1 MLNYSTLAQLDHG
14 FDDTPVDLYIL
25 DLSNWGITTP
35 RRYANQVWPD
45 NTPIRWGGNEYEP
58 AAIKISGLQAS
69 TDTTLQAKL
78 SIGNVDG
85 IPSTLLLNYDD
96 LRGAKITWIEVKA
109 KHLDQGNDPD
119 PNAISDYATFTV
131 QRVSTENELIVE
143 QDLSYGEDLTNLILP
158 QQFLSATVC
167 IHFYREG
174 SDQCPFSGAAVSDA
188 YQNPLTPT
196 ILSGLS
202 FAGRIITGTEGQ
214 FDLLKR
220 GDIVSGQNVPF
231 GSKVLFVNESTI
243 EVDRT
248 LATLTGQTIYV
259 APDKCSQTILGCKNR
274 FGSDYQ
280 SVITPNSDTI
290 SSPSAKRGQFLDLLN
305 CFAHTSNWAAGFPTA
320 RKIIEVLP
328 SAVPIAIA
336 SITFDS
342 ATKEH
347 IFTTTAPH
355 GLTVGVTIMVS
366 GAHPLLNQ
374 NYVLA
379 TDSFGV
385 NPSQFRIRAKPFS
398 IKDLVIT
405 GGDATAE
412 TYDPHQLIVGDS
424 IFVVGAPTA
433 NNNSTPGTAYD
444 PNGIESVLTVNTA
457 TNIRIGTAINPLY
470 GFAQWGRFPVAT
482 PAYSQQIN
490 PLAGGF
496 GDASG
501 QIDNGVFY
509 FATALSTGSI
519 SIMGDRARID
529 QPTLSTATAGTYEF
543 TIGGDAVYADDGLPA
558 LLFPGLNVVSS

>member
-14 FDDTPVDLYIL
+14 FDDTPVDLFTL

-45 NTPIRWGGNEYEP
+45 NTPIRWGGDEYEP
-58 AAIKISGLQAS
+58 VAIKISGLQAS

-96 LRGAKITWIEVKA
+96 LRGAKITWVQVKA

-119 PNAISDYATFTV
+119 PNARGDYATFTV
-131 QRVSTENELIVE
+131 QRGSAENELIVE
-143 QDLSYGEDLTNLILP
+143 LDLSYGEDLTNLVLP

-167 IHFYREG
+167 IAFYREG
-174 SDQCPFSGAAVSDA
+174 ADQCPFNGAAVSDA
-188 YQNPLTPT
+188 YQNPLTPI

-202 FAGRIITGTEGQ
+202 FAGKIITGVDGQ

-231 GSKVLFVNESTI
+231 GSKVLFVNDTTI
-243 EVDRT
+243 EIDRT
-248 LATLTGQTIYV
+248 LSTMGGQTIYV

-274 FGSDYQ
+274 FGADYQ
-280 SVITPNSDTI
+280 AVVAPNSDIIT
-290 SSPSAKRGQFLDLLN
+290 SPSARRGQFLDLFN
-305 CFAHTSNWAAGFPTA
+305 CFAHTTNWAAGFPTA

-328 SAVPIAIA
+328 SAVPLAIA

-347 IFTTTAPH
+347 VFTTTAPH
-355 GLTVGVTIMVS
+355 GLTVGVTIAVS

-379 TDSFGV
+379 SDSFGV

-398 IKDLVIT
+398 IKDLSIT

-433 NNNSTPGTAYD
+433 NNTTTPGTAYD
-444 PNGIESVLTVNTA
+444 PNGIESVLAVNSP
-457 TNIRIGTAINPLY
+457 TNIRIGTAIDPLY
-470 GFAQWGRFPVAT
+470 GFAQWGRVPFANA
-482 PAYSQQIN
+482 AYSQQIN

-496 GDASG
+496 GETTG
-501 QIDNGVFY
+501 QVDNGVFY
-509 FATALSTGSI
+509 FATALSAGSI
-519 SIMGDRARID
+519 LIMGDRARLD
-529 QPTLSTATAGTYEF
+529 LPTLSSATAGTYDF
-543 TIGGDAVYADDGLPA
+543 IIGGDAVYSDDGLPA
-558 LLFPGLNVVSS
+558 LLFPGLNVVSN

>member
-25 DLSNWGITTP
+25 DLSNWGITIP

-58 AAIKISGLQAS
+58 AAIQLSGQQAS

-96 LRGAKITWIEVKA
+96 LRGAKITWIQTKA

-119 PNAISDYATFTV
+119 PDARIDYATFTV
-131 QRVSTENELIVE
+131 QRVSTENELVVE
-143 QDLSYGEDLTNLILP
+143 LDLSYGEDLVNLVLP

-202 FAGRIITGTEGQ
+202 FAGKIITGTDGQ
-214 FDLLKR
+214 FDLLQR

-231 GSKVLFVNESTI
+231 GSKVLFVNEDNI
-243 EVDRT
+243 EIDRT
-248 LATLTGQTIYV
+248 LSTLTGQTIY
-259 APDKCSQTILGCKNR
+259 AASCKCSQTILGCKNR

-280 SVITPNSDTI
+280 AVITPNSDIIT
-290 SSPSAKRGQFLDLLN
+290 SPTAKRGQFLDLLN
-305 CFAHTSNWAAGFPTA
+305 CFAHTTNWAAGFPTA

-328 SAVPIAIA
+328 SAASIAIA

-347 IFTTTAPH
+347 VFTTTAPH
-355 GLTVGVTIMVS
+355 GLTIGVTIAVS

-379 TDSFGV
+379 SDSFGV
-385 NPSQFRIRAKPFS
+385 DPSQFRVKAKPFE
-398 IKDLVIT
+398 IKNWAIT
-405 GGDATAE
+405 SGEATLE
-412 TYDPHQLIVGDS
+412 TYEPHGLIVGNS
-424 IFVVGAPTA
+424 IFVVSAPTA
-433 NNNSTPGTAYD
+433 NNTETPGPAYD
-444 PNGIESVLTVNTA
+444 PNGIESVPTVIDPS
-457 TNIRIGTAINPLY
+457 NIRIGTAIDTLY
-470 GFAQWGRFPVAT
+470 EFERWGRFPVDT
-482 PAYSQQIN
+482 PAYSHQIN
-490 PLAGGF
+490 PLADGF
-496 GDASG
+496 RDALG

-509 FATALSTGSI
+509 FATAISTGNI
-519 SIMGDRARID
+519 SILGDRARLD
-529 QPTLSTATAGTYEF
+529 QPTLSSATAGTYDF
-543 TIGGDAVYADDGLPA
+543 IIGGDAVYADDGLPA
-558 LLFPGLNVVSS
+558 LLFPGLNVVSQ

>member
-14 FDDTPVDLYIL
+14 FDDTPVDLFIL
-25 DLSNWGITTP
+25 DLSNWGTTTP
-35 RRYANQVWPD
+35 HRYTNQVWPD
-45 NTPIRWGGNEYEP
+45 NTPIRWDGNEYEP
-58 AAIKISGLQAS
+58 AAIQISGQQAS

-96 LRGAKITWIEVKA
+96 LRGAKITWIQTKA
-109 KHLDQGNDPD
+109 KHLDQGSDPD
-119 PNAISDYATFTV
+119 SNAIIDYATFTV
-131 QRVSTENELIVE
+131 QRVSNENELVVE
-143 QDLSYGEDLTNLILP
+143 LDLSYGEDLVNLVLP

-167 IHFYREG
+167 IHFYRDG
-174 SDQCPFSGAAVSDA
+174 ADQCPFSGPAVSDA

-196 ILSGLS
+196 VLNGLS

-214 FDLLKR
+214 FDLLRR

-243 EVDRT
+243 EIDRT
-248 LATLTGQTIYV
+248 LSTLAGQTIYT
-259 APDKCSQTILGCKNR
+259 ASCKCSQTILGCKNR

-280 SVITPNSDTI
+280 AVIAPNSDIIT
-290 SSPSAKRGQFLDLLN
+290 SPSASRGQFLGLLN
-305 CFAHTSNWAAGFPTA
+305 CFAHTTAWDAGFPTA
-320 RKIIEVLP
+320 RKIIEILP
-328 SAVPIAIA
+328 SAVPLAIA
-336 SITFDS
+336 SIAFDS

-347 IFTTTAPH
+347 IFTTATPH
-355 GLTVGVTIMVS
+355 GLTVGVTIAVS

-379 TDSFGV
+379 SDSFGA
-385 NPSQFRIRAKPFS
+385 NPSQFRIRARPFS
-398 IKDLVIT
+398 IKSLQIT
-405 GGDATAE
+405 GSDGTIE
-412 TYDPHQLIVGDS
+412 SYDPHQLIVGDS

-433 NNNSTPGTAYD
+433 DNDSTPGTAYD
-444 PNGIESVLTVNTA
+444 PNGIESVLTRNSA
-457 TNIRIGTAINPLY
+457 TNIKIGTAINPLY
-470 GFAQWGRFPVAT
+470 GFANWGRYPVAT

-496 GDASG
+496 DRASG

-509 FATALSTGSI
+509 FATSLSAGSI
-519 SIMGDRARID
+519 LIMGDRARID
-529 QPTLSTATAGTYEF
+529 QLTLSSATSGTYAF

-558 LLFPGLNVVSS
+558 LLFPGLNVVSQ